1 VGYPCS
7 GMNNNTA
14 YRLTFGSAVFV
25 SGAGKIL
32 HKKKPP
38 EQGGQ
43 RVAPFATDPEVC
55 WNIGQEIFVHN
66 ATSQLTPLILAQAGI
81 QTGDERTN

>member
-1 VGYPCS
+1 MS
-7 GMNNNTA
+7 NNTA

-25 SGAGKIL
+25 SGLGKIL

-43 RVAPFATDPEVC
+43 REDRSEGEQ
-55 WNIGQEIFVHN
+55 IGTCRITLPIKQRVR
-66 ATSQLTPLILAQAGI
+66 L
-81 QTGDERTN
+81 

>member
-1 VGYPCS
+1 
-7 GMNNNTA
+7 MNNNTA

-43 RVAPFATDPEVC
+43 REDRKGGERFGTSS
-55 WNIGQEIFVHN
+55 N
-66 ATSQLTPLILAQAGI
+66 AQWMKL
-81 QTGDERTN
+81 

>member
-1 VGYPCS
+1 
-7 GMNNNTA
+7 MNNNTA

-43 RVAPFATDPEVC
+43 REDRAEGEP
-55 WNIGQEIFVHN
+55 IG
-66 ATSQLTPLILAQAGI
+66 TSRITLPLEKKI
-81 QTGDERTN
+81 